1 MRKLKIIILFLSI
14 FLISN
19 FGYSQVINFLNNF
32 KPGSEPD
39 GFRGINWGTDVS
51 TLKHIDLKLI
61 EESPDGQKK
70 FYVRRG
76 DAMEIGA
83 AKIETIAYCFWRGK
97 FFAVI
102 IKTLP
107 GNGSALKYACFEK
120 YGEGARMSSYSE
132 EFQWDGEKAFMR
144 FVIRHRGEGT
154 LLIQSNEVGKQKEE
168 YEKEK
173 AKEGAK
179 KGF

>member
-51 TLKHIDLKLI
+51 TLKLRDLKLI
-61 EESPDGQKK
+61 DESPDGQTKCYDRK
-70 FYVRRG
+70 DDV
-76 DAMEIGA
+76 MEIGA
-83 AKIETIAYCFWRGK
+83 AKIKNIGYCFWRGK

-102 IKTLP
+102 VTGGKWE
-107 GNGSALKYACFEK
+107 CFEIC
-120 YGEGARMSSYSE
+120 
-132 EFQWDGEKAFMR
+132 F
-144 FVIRHRGEGT
+144 
-154 LLIQSNEVGKQKEE
+154 L
-168 YEKEK
+168 
-173 AKEGAK
+173 
-179 KGF
+179 

>member
-51 TLKHIDLKLI
+51 TLKLRDLKLI
-61 EESPDGQKK
+61 DESPDGQTKCYDRK
-70 FYVRRG
+70 DDV
-76 DAMEIGA
+76 MEIGA
-83 AKIETIAYCFWRGK
+83 AKIKNIGYCFWRGK

-102 IKTLP
+102 VTPLGGS
-107 GNGSALKYACFEK
+107 GNALKYASFEK
-120 YGEGARMSSYSE
+120 FGEGARMSSYSE
-132 EFQWDGEKAFMR
+132 EFQWDGKKTFMR
-144 FVIRHRGEGT
+144 FEIRHIDEGI
-154 LLIQSNEVGKQKEE
+154 LYIQSNEVGKQKEE
-168 YEKEK
+168 YEKQK